1 LHTELF
7 LVTLAFNIIKMEV
20 LLVKPENNEQ
30 MKAVKAV
37 LKALN
42 IDLISKKEKEYKPE
56 FVKKIQESRKQA
68 KEGKVT
74 SIDPKNLWK

>member
-1 LHTELF
+1 
-7 LVTLAFNIIKMEV
+7 
-20 LLVKPENNEQ
+20 

-37 LKALN
+37 LKVLN
-42 IDLISKKEKEYKPE
+42 IDFISKKEKKYDPE

-74 SIDPKNLWK
+74 SIDHKNLWK

>member
-1 LHTELF
+1 
-7 LVTLAFNIIKMEV
+7 MEI

-42 IDLISKKEKEYKPE
+42 VNFSAKKEKPYDPE
-56 FVKKIQESRKQA
+56 FVKKIQTSRRQV
-68 KEGKVT
+68 KEGKVVRINT
-74 SIDPKNLWK
+74 KDLWK

>member
-1 LHTELF
+1 
-7 LVTLAFNIIKMEV
+7 MEV

-30 MKAVKAV
+30 LKAVKTILKV
-37 LKALN
+37 LN
-42 IDLISKKEKEYKPE
+42 VDYTSKKEKKYDPE

-74 SIDPKNLWK
+74 AVNVKNLWK